1 MNKIINLNDSIYEIN
16 NKYPEIKEIL
26 YNLGFTDIVKPGMIN
41 TAGRFMTLKKG
52 SQMKKIDLN
61 LIKDTLDKN
70 GYTVEE

>member
-61 LIKDTLDKN
+61 LIKDTLDKS

>member
-61 LIKDTLDKN
+61 LIKDTLDN
-70 GYTVEE
+70 SGYTVEE

>member
-61 LIKDTLDKN
+61 LIKDLL
-70 GYTVEE
+70 

>member
-61 LIKDTLDKN
+61 LIKDTLDKS
-70 GYTVEE
+70 GYTAEE